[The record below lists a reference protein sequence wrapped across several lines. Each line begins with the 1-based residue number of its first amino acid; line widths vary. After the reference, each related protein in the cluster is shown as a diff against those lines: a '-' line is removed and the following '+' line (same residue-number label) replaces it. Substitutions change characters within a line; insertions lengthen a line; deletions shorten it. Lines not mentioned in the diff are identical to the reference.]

1 MHSPTPCHTAGTSTH
16 PPACASLPPQNA
28 DQGVNK
34 ILVGNKCDLP
44 GRKVTEA
51 EGSALAAKHGIPFFE
66 VSAKANTN
74 VAAAFERITADVKQ
88 RLDASGAG
96 TRGGGRPG
104 RAAGGGSVDVGAGR
118 GGGAGASGGKKGCC

>member
-1 MHSPTPCHTAGTSTH
+1 M
-16 PPACASLPPQNA
+16 
-28 DQGVNK
+28 
-34 ILVGNKCDLP
+34 LVYDVTD
-44 GRKVTEA
+44 RESFQAVDTWMAEIAKVTEA
-51 EGSALAAKHGIPFFE
+51 EGNALAAKHGIPFFE